1 MKSVSV
7 REFKAEFNKIVLE
20 KQEVIVVRRKTPI
33 GIFRPIDEKILS
45 EQREQVGKL
54 LIGLGET
61 SDNKVS
67 EKHDEVIYK
76 R

>member
-7 REFKAEFNKIVLE
+7 REFKAKFNKIVLE

-33 GIFRPIDEKILS
+33 GIFRPIDEKTLS

-54 LIGLGET
+54 LIGLGES
-61 SDNKVS
+61 SDNNVS
-67 EKHDEVIYK
+67 EKHDKVIYK